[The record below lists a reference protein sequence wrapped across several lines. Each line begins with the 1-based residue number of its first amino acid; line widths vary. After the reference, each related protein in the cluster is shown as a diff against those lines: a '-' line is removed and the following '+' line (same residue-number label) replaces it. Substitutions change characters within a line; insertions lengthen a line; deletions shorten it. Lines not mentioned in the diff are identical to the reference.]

1 MSAEA
6 IQTGAAALQAEDG
19 ADQYLTFSLDG
30 EEYGVDIL
38 RVQEIKGWSGV
49 TPMPNMPESVL
60 GVINLRGDIV
70 PVIDLRR
77 CFDLESVPFDET
89 TVVIVL
95 RIGDDR
101 HGERTLGLVVDG
113 VSEVHSIPAGEVKP
127 APDLG
132 SVIDAGSVRGLATRD
147 NRMIIILDVDR
158 LVLDEVLNGSILQQT
173 LVAR

>member
-6 IQTGAAALQAEDG
+6 IQASSAGLQAEDG
-19 ADQYLTFSLDG
+19 ADQYLTFNLDG

-77 CFDLESVPFDET
+77 CFNIESVPFDET

-95 RIGDDR
+95 RVSDSR
-101 HGERTLGLVVDG
+101 NEERTLGIVVDG
-113 VSEVHSIPAGEVKP
+113 VSEVHSIPASEVKP

-147 NRMIIILDVDR
+147 NRMIIILDIDHLINEGLLQMLDR
-158 LVLDEVLNGSILQQT
+158 DSN
-173 LVAR
+173 A